1 MYHKLRR
8 DSFLNKTELVGQVA
22 TKTGMTK
29 KDIEK
34 VVNAFFDTVQGTL
47 QSGDKVQLIGFGTF
61 EPRDRQA
68 RKGRNPQTGE
78 EIDIPATRVPAFKAG
93 KALKDALV

>member
-1 MYHKLRR
+1 M
-8 DSFLNKTELVGQVA
+8 NKTELVGQVA